1 LKKALLVDDNS
12 DNLYYLKVLT
22 QTHNL
27 ESVEARNGQEAL
39 DILRNEKIDLIISDI
54 LMPVMDG
61 FNLCKKCKED
71 VNLKKIP
78 FIFYTATYTDES
90 DKKFALQLGADKF
103 LIKPSEPE
111 VLIEAIDEILDDY
124 ENIETKIET
133 ALPVNDIQID
143 EKEYY
148 KDYSETLIR
157 KLEKKMLDLELMNK
171 ELTAAKDKAEEMNR
185 LKTSFLAN
193 MSHEIRTPMV
203 GILGIADVLKNESE
217 DFWVQKMAGIILR
230 SASRLMETLSQ
241 ILDLSSLEA
250 ENLKITTNKFDLVNT
265 LREIIELFLETAV
278 EKDLYIRT
286 EMSVNALNIVSDERM
301 IRQALSNL
309 VNNAVKFTEAGGITI
324 SLSTEKR
331 ANGEAAVIKIADT
344 GIGISDKNQKSIWE
358 EFRQVSEGWGRNFEG
373 TGLGLSITKK
383 IVDKINGKIVLNS
396 AEGVGSVITLEI
408 PIITDDSVPV
418 EKPADQVAVKKEIPL
433 PAKRKKVL
441 LVDDDQINLAVINDF
456 LKNHYIVDCVSK
468 GKDAVEMAK
477 NNSYDLILM
486 DINLGSG
493 MNGLEAASEIKKFE
507 GYEKIPVIAMTAY
520 ALIGDKERFIEEGCT
535 HYISKPFEKTELL
548 DFLSGVLSG
557 AANYLYN

>member
-1 LKKALLVDDNS
+1 
-12 DNLYYLKVLT
+12 
-22 QTHNL
+22 
-27 ESVEARNGQEAL
+27 
-39 DILRNEKIDLIISDI
+39 
-54 LMPVMDG
+54 MPVMDG

-71 VNLKKIP
+71 ANLKKIP

-217 DFWVQKMAGIILR
+217 DLWVQKMAGIILR

-250 ENLKITTNKFDLVNT
+250 ENLKITTDKFDLVNT

-286 EMSVNALNIVSDERM
+286 EMSVNTLKIVSDERM

-418 EKPADQVAVKKEIPL
+418 EKPADPVAVKKEIPL

-507 GYEKIPVIAMTAY
+507 RYEKIPVIAMTAY

-557 AANYLYN
+557 TANYLYN